1 MALVRVYCGL
11 ASADHPRSDAVG
23 KALTVAVVD
32 DSGRLLDV
40 RAISDDPA
48 GYAHLG
54 VVLAERSSGPA
65 GVAIATD
72 SDDHYL
78 VTLLTAAGR
87 PLAFADDDAV
97 DDFAERFADDES
109 IEEIES
115 SPAERRAIGL
125 ARALQAGVLS
135 AVVQSA
141 PREMAALKPVLAAH
155 AAVAVGRQAAAVALR
170 EVLREL
176 YPAALRAYPDPAEPV
191 PLVVLDALP
200 EPGLVNDAGSGR
212 GHDSADALAHQLA
225 GTGVADA
232 ATIAAAV
239 TALRVAVAE
248 TPRRNGT
255 GRALA
260 DTVATTVREAVAAVR
275 ACDAASTTLITAV
288 AQRTAPGAA
297 TLSGYGRT
305 HAAHQPPGDGALRAA
320 HEGTAE
326 HARIRVPLQRR
337 GRAGAAPASA
347 PPAAATSAPPAATSA
362 PPAATSAP
370 RSAPPAPPFDG
381 HRTRAVPPPP
391 PGMTPMASE
400 PVSPAPQPVS
410 PATPFRTTVTIT
422 SGTGSDDNGYGPRP
436 PAATSPAS
444 PGSRANWPLVG
455 NADDRAAG
463 IDPLGPDPI
472 LGDPYASAPSTN
484 GASPAQRSDDRVTPP
499 WRADD
504 LPPEPP
510 MLRLVEPPPLPDPA
524 LHDTDGDHEHG
535 SRRFEAPPLR
545 LVDANGPDHGDLN
558 GARANPPRPGAAPVS
573 VPPVAQDEGDEDL
586 LIFTATRS
594 AWFNGRAG
602 DGELAWGAADEGW
615 RAAEQAARPTVA
627 VQTEAGLPKRVPKA
641 NLVPGS
647 PVNGQ
652 ERPLRI
658 VRDPAR
664 IAEHTSG
671 YFRGW
676 RRGQQVG
683 GYGRPGHEGQQGWS
697 SRRDSDEPDYEDGYQ
712 YRAAGGY
719 RSR

>member
-11 ASADHPRSDAVG
+11 ASADHARSDVVG
-23 KALTVAVVD
+23 KALTIAVVD

-40 RAISDDPA
+40 RDISDDPA
-48 GYAHLG
+48 GYAHLS

-78 VTLLTAAGR
+78 TTLLTAAGR

-115 SPAERRAIGL
+115 SPAQRRAIGL

-135 AVVQSA
+135 AVVQSV

-200 EPGLVNDAGSGR
+200 EPGLVNGAGSGR

-225 GTGVADA
+225 ETGVGDA

-255 GRALA
+255 GRAFA
-260 DTVATTVREAVAAVR
+260 DAVATTVRQAVAAVR
-275 ACDAASTTLITAV
+275 ACDAASTTLITAI
-288 AQRTAPGAA
+288 AQRTAPDAA
-297 TLSGYGRT
+297 ASGYGRT
-305 HAAHQPPGDGALRAA
+305 HAAHQAPGGGALRAA
-320 HEGTAE
+320 REGTAE

-362 PPAATSAP
+362 PPAGTSAP
-370 RSAPPAPPFDG
+370 LSAPPAPSFDG
-381 HRTRAVPPPP
+381 HRTRSVPPPP
-391 PGMTPMASE
+391 PGMTPMAPE

-410 PATPFRTTVTIT
+410 PAAPFRTTVTIT
-422 SGTGSDDNGYGPRP
+422 PGTGADDTGFAPRQ
-436 PAATSPAS
+436 PAATNPAP

-463 IDPLGPDPI
+463 IGPREPDPI

-484 GASPAQRSDDRVTPP
+484 GASLDLPQRSDDRVTPP

-524 LHDTDGDHEHG
+524 LHRTDGDERG

-545 LVDANGPDHGDLN
+545 LVDSNASDHN
-558 GARANPPRPGAAPVS
+558 GARANPPGPGAAPIS
-573 VPPVAQDEGDEDL
+573 VPPVAQEDGDEDL

-594 AWFNGRAG
+594 AWFGGSAG
-602 DGELAWGAADEGW
+602 DGERAWGAADEGW
-615 RAAEQAARPTVA
+615 RAAEQAARPAVA
-627 VQTEAGLPKRVPKA
+627 VQTGAGLPKRVPKA

-647 PVNGQ
+647 PMNGQ

-676 RRGQQVG
+676 RRGQQAG
-683 GYGRPGHEGQQGWS
+683 GYGRPGHEGPQGWNS
-697 SRRDSDEPDYEDGYQ
+697 TRDSDQPDYEDGYQ